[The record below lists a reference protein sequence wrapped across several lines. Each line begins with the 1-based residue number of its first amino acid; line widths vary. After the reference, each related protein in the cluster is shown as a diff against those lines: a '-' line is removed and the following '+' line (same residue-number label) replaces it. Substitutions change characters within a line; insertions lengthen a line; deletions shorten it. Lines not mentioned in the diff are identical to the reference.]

1 MKSFRL
7 TLGRIDKMVIIR
19 LGQLAYMLK
28 MYRLSMW
35 LYNRVP
41 PFGAVIAAFV
51 GVELILTSMVKS
63 AVVKADA

>member
-7 TLGRIDKMVIIR
+7 SLGRIDKMVIIR

-35 LYNRVP
+35 LYSKIP
-41 PFGAVIAAFV
+41 PFGILLATFV
-51 GVELILTSMVKS
+51 GVELVLTSMLKS
-63 AVVKADA
+63 AVVETDA